1 MPRLLA
7 ISPHLDDAVFS
18 AGGTLALRVREGW
31 DVTIAT
37 VFTLSVPNPQG
48 FALACQLDKGLAPD
62 VDYMALRRDED
73 ISACQAIGVAARH
86 LPFPE
91 APHRGYAGAPT
102 LFTGVR
108 ADDDVARS
116 LQPALRELAA
126 DLRPD
131 LILGPA
137 GVGNHAD
144 HLIVRDILCDNDRS
158 PPLLLWD
165 DWPYADRDGHDHGD
179 IVVAV
184 DSEAQQAKAI
194 AAAFYRSQLGFQFGG
209 AAALAARLDGIW
221 SERFRMPTSRLAHP
235 G

>member
-1 MPRLLA
+1 MLRLLA
-7 ISPHLDDAVFS
+7 VSPHLDDAVFS

-37 VFTLSVPNPQG
+37 VFTQSVPNPQG

-73 ISACQAIGVAARH
+73 IAACQAIGAAARH
-86 LPFPE
+86 LPFSE
-91 APHRGYAGAPT
+91 APHRSYASASA
-102 LFTGVR
+102 LFAGVR
-108 ADDDVARS
+108 ADDDVARP
-116 LQPALRELAA
+116 LRPALQDLTAE
-126 DLRPD
+126 LRPD

-137 GVGNHAD
+137 GIGNHAD
-144 HLIVRDILCDNDRS
+144 HLIVRGILCNADWAR
-158 PPLLLWD
+158 PLQFWD
-165 DWPYADRDGHDHGD
+165 DWPYVDRGDHDGGD
-179 IVVAV
+179 IVVTLDTDARR
-184 DSEAQQAKAI
+184 AKAI

-221 SERFRMPTSRLAHP
+221 SERFRMPTFFPAHP